1 MTRKDRIVIQRAHA
15 RKALAELRCIE
26 EYFGAEDDA
35 DFLGL
40 DYQLFSKR
48 IDNLEK
54 WIFEESPIA

>member
-1 MTRKDRIVIQRAHA
+1 MTRKDRIAIQRAPA

-26 EYFGAEDDA
+26 EYFGVEDDV

-40 DYQLFSKR
+40 DYRVFSKR
-48 IDNLEK
+48 INDLEK

>member
-1 MTRKDRIVIQRAHA
+1 MTRKDRIAIQRAHA

-26 EYFGAEDDA
+26 EYFGVEDDV

-40 DYQLFSKR
+40 DYQVFSKR

>member
-1 MTRKDRIVIQRAHA
+1 MTRKDRIAIQRAHA

-26 EYFGAEDDA
+26 EYFGVEDDV

-40 DYQLFSKR
+40 DYQVFSKR
-48 IDNLEK
+48 INDLEK